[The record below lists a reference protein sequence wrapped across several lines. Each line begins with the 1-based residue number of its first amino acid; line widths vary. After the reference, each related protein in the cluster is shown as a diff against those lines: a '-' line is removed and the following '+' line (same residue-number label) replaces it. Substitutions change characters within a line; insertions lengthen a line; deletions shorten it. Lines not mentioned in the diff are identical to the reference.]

1 MTSITPKQRRRSTRR
16 SKSKW
21 IQHALHKHD
30 PGKYP
35 KGYKRGALHRQ
46 LGIPEGETIP
56 LSLLRDA
63 SKQPGLLGQR
73 ARFALN
79 LRKVRQHHG
88 KT

>member
-21 IQHALHKHD
+21 IQHALHKH
-30 PGKYP
+30 
-35 KGYKRGALHRQ
+35 KRGALHCQ
-46 LGIPEGETIP
+46 LGIPEGEAIP

-79 LRKVRQHHG
+79 LRKVRKHHG

>member
-1 MTSITPKQRRRSTRR
+1 MKRPSNKAK
-16 SKSKW
+16 KSRW
-21 IQHALHKHD
+21 IQRALHKH
-30 PGKYP
+30 K
-35 KGYKRGALHRQ
+35 KGALHRQ

-63 SKQPGLLGQR
+63 SKEPGLLGQR

-79 LRKVRQHHG
+79 LRKVRKHHG